1 MIPSASN
8 GLLASMLEK
17 AGDRSLAEVGEKTL
31 LMDYLLPMCR
41 SVCGDH
47 GLGDDAGILTV
58 PAGSVVAITTDR
70 VPSDLLARQMKLMS
84 PFEFGA
90 YLVRVNVS
98 DLAATG
104 ADPLGM
110 VVTSAFK
117 PIERVAYVVEVM
129 WGIYVESARFGC
141 PVVGGDTK
149 SGFEESVS
157 ATALGM
163 APEGRSVG
171 RGPVEPGMYVYLSGP
186 VGHAGVALR
195 WFMRNKSQRFGI
207 VKDAK
212 ANNVDHELKEYLVR
226 PKPRTDLAKALR
238 DSRCPCAMDIT
249 DGLGQSLLEIAK
261 VNTVDIELDYDRLSF
276 YPAAIQVAKILGL
289 NMRTVLGGIGLD
301 LELVAIGDALA
312 KPDGFHA
319 VGKVFAGNGNI
330 RFSDGEI
337 MSVKG
342 YEHFIQKPN
351 EFLR

>member
-1 MIPSASN
+1 MIPRTSN
-8 GLLASMLEK
+8 DLLTPMLEK
-17 AGDRSLAEVGEKTL
+17 AGDRSLADVGEKTL
-31 LMDYLLPMCR
+31 LIDYLLPMCR

-58 PAGSVVAITTDR
+58 PVGAVVAITTDR
-70 VPSDLLARQMKLMS
+70 VPSDLLARKMKLMS
-84 PFEFGA
+84 PFDFGA

-117 PIERVAYVVEVM
+117 PTERVAYVLEVM

-149 SGFEESVS
+149 DAFEESVS
-157 ATALGM
+157 ATAVGV

-171 RGPVEPGMYVYLSGP
+171 RGPVKPGMHVYLSGP

-195 WFMRNKSQRFGI
+195 WFMRDESQRRVMAG
-207 VKDAK
+207 VAK
-212 ANNVDHELKEYLVR
+212 ASTIDHELKEYIVR
-226 PKPRTDLAKALR
+226 PKPRVDLAKALR
-238 DSRCPCAMDIT
+238 DSGCPCAMDIS

-261 VNTVDIELDYDRLSF
+261 ANSVDIELNYDQLSF
-276 YPAAIQVAKILGL
+276 HPSAIQVAKILGL

-312 KPDGFHA
+312 RPDGFHV
-319 VGKVFAGNGNI
+319 VGRVVAGDGNI
-330 RFSDGEI
+330 KFSDGET
-337 MSVKG
+337 MSIKG
-342 YEHFIQKPN
+342 YEHFIQGPD
-351 EFLR
+351 EFLK

>member
-1 MIPSASN
+1 MIPRVSN
-8 GLLASMLEK
+8 GLPTSMLEK
-17 AGDRSLAEVGEKTL
+17 AGDRSLAEVGEKNL

-70 VPSDLLARQMKLMS
+70 VPSDLLARKMKLMS
-84 PFEFGA
+84 PFDFGA

-117 PIERVAYVVEVM
+117 PIERVAYVLELM
-129 WGIYVESARFGC
+129 WGIYVESVRFGC

-149 SGFEESVS
+149 AGFEESVS
-157 ATALGM
+157 ATALGV
-163 APEGRSVG
+163 APEGKSVG
-171 RGPVEPGMYVYLSGP
+171 RGPIKPGMYVYLSGP

-195 WFMRNKSQRFGI
+195 WFMHDKNQRPGMAEI
-207 VKDAK
+207 AK
-212 ANNVDHELKEYLVR
+212 ARDVDHELKEYLVR
-226 PKPRTDLAKALR
+226 PKPRADLAKALR

-261 VNTVDIELDYDRLSF
+261 VNSVDIELNYDQLSF
-276 YPAAIQVAKILGL
+276 YPTVIQVAKTLGL

-301 LELVAIGDALA
+301 LELVAIGDAPA
-312 KPDGFHA
+312 RPDGFHV
-319 VGKVFAGNGNI
+319 VGRVVAGNGNI
-330 RFSDGEI
+330 RFSDGET
-337 MSVKG
+337 MSIKG
-342 YEHFIQKPN
+342 YEHFIQEPDK
-351 EFLR
+351 FLG